1 MAENLLIV
9 HGGGPTA
16 VMNGSLYRSWQVW
29 RRKDMAENLLIV
41 HGGGPTAVMN
51 GSLYGAIK
59 EAKKS
64 DEIGHIYGANNGTG
78 GFLKKDFLEL
88 ENVPEEKLK
97 LLLQT
102 PGTAIGT
109 SRDPIEQEH
118 YEKMADILE
127 EENIKYVLFNGGN
140 GTMDTCG
147 KLHKTCQK
155 RGLDVKVMGIPKTT
169 DNDIAVTDHS
179 PGFGSAARYMAACT
193 QELAADVRSLP
204 IHVVVMEASGR
215 NAGWI
220 TASSALAGE
229 KGYAPDLI
237 YLPERAFDEDKFI
250 EDVKKLLEKKSG
262 ILVVASEG
270 LTDKE
275 GKPIVKPVFKTE
287 RATYFGD
294 VSSHLANLVIQ
305 KLGYKA
311 RGEKPGLLGR
321 ASIFMQS
328 QVDIEEAQMAGELA
342 CRAALDGES
351 GKMVAFSRVSE
362 NPYEMKPFLVDID
375 EVMMYERKMPDEFI
389 NEEGNGVTQAF
400 LDWCRPL
407 IGEELPDMIS
417 FNTQSGK

>member
-1 MAENLLIV
+1 ME
-9 HGGGPTA
+9 
-16 VMNGSLYRSWQVW
+16 
-29 RRKDMAENLLIV
+29 ENLLIV

-64 DEIGHIYGANNGTG
+64 DKIGHIYGANNGTG

-88 ENVPEEKLK
+88 ENIPEEKLK

-155 RGLDVKVMGIPKTT
+155 RNLDVKVMGIPKTT

>member
-1 MAENLLIV
+1 
-9 HGGGPTA
+9 
-16 VMNGSLYRSWQVW
+16 
-29 RRKDMAENLLIV
+29 MAENLLIV

-64 DEIGHIYGANNGTG
+64 DEIGYIYGANNGTG

-179 PGFGSAARYMAACT
+179 PGFGSAAKYMAACT

>member
-1 MAENLLIV
+1 
-9 HGGGPTA
+9 
-16 VMNGSLYRSWQVW
+16 
-29 RRKDMAENLLIV
+29 MAENLLIV

-59 EAKKS
+59 EAKKT
-64 DEIGHIYGANNGTG
+64 DKIGHIYGANNGTG

-88 ENVPEEKLK
+88 ENIPEEKLK

-155 RGLDVKVMGIPKTT
+155 RNLDVKVMGIPKTT

-179 PGFGSAARYMAACT
+179 PGFGSAAKYMAACT

-220 TASSALAGE
+220 TAASALAGE

-250 EDVKKLLEKKSG
+250 EDIKKLLEKKSG

-328 QVDIEEAQMAGELA
+328 QVDIEEAQLAGEMA
-342 CRAALDGES
+342 CRAALNGES

>member
-1 MAENLLIV
+1 MSA
-9 HGGGPTA
+9 
-16 VMNGSLYRSWQVW
+16 SLEE
-29 RRKDMAENLLIV
+29 KDMAENLLIV

-64 DEIGHIYGANNGTG
+64 EKIGHIYGANNGTG

-155 RGLDVKVMGIPKTT
+155 RNLDVKVMGIPKTT

>member
-1 MAENLLIV
+1 
-9 HGGGPTA
+9 
-16 VMNGSLYRSWQVW
+16 
-29 RRKDMAENLLIV
+29 MAENLLIV

-294 VSSHLANLVIQ
+294 VSSHLGNLVIQ

-342 CRAALDGES
+342 CRAALNGES

>member
-1 MAENLLIV
+1 
-9 HGGGPTA
+9 
-16 VMNGSLYRSWQVW
+16 
-29 RRKDMAENLLIV
+29 MAENLLIV

-64 DEIGHIYGANNGTG
+64 EKIGHIYGANNGTG

-328 QVDIEEAQMAGELA
+328 KVDIEEAQLAGELA

-375 EVMMYERKMPDEFI
+375 EVMMYERTMPDEFI
-389 NEEGNGVTQAF
+389 NEEGNGITQAF

-417 FNTQSGK
+417 FNTQSGKY

>member
-1 MAENLLIV
+1 MSA
-9 HGGGPTA
+9 
-16 VMNGSLYRSWQVW
+16 SLEE
-29 RRKDMAENLLIV
+29 KDMAENLLIV

-64 DEIGHIYGANNGTG
+64 DKIGHIYGANNGTG

-88 ENVPEEKLK
+88 ENIPEEKLK

-155 RGLDVKVMGIPKTT
+155 RNLDVKVMGIPKTT

-179 PGFGSAARYMAACT
+179 PGFGSAAKYMAACT

-220 TASSALAGE
+220 TAASALAGE

-250 EDVKKLLEKKSG
+250 EDIKKLLEKKSG

-328 QVDIEEAQMAGELA
+328 QVDIEEAQLAGEMA
-342 CRAALDGES
+342 CRAALNGES

>member
-1 MAENLLIV
+1 
-9 HGGGPTA
+9 
-16 VMNGSLYRSWQVW
+16 
-29 RRKDMAENLLIV
+29 MAENLLIV

-64 DEIGHIYGANNGTG
+64 DKIGHIYGANNGTG

-155 RGLDVKVMGIPKTT
+155 RNLDVKVMGIPKTT

-250 EDVKKLLEKKSG
+250 EDVKKLLEKKTG

-275 GKPIVKPVFKTE
+275 GKPVVKPVFKTE

-328 QVDIEEAQMAGELA
+328 QVDIEEAQLAGELA
-342 CRAALDGES
+342 CRAALNGES

>member
-1 MAENLLIV
+1 
-9 HGGGPTA
+9 
-16 VMNGSLYRSWQVW
+16 
-29 RRKDMAENLLIV
+29 MAENLLIV

-88 ENVPEEKLK
+88 ENIPEEKLK

-147 KLHKTCQK
+147 KLHKICQK

>member
-16 VMNGSLYRSWQVW
+16 VLN
-29 RRKDMAENLLIV
+29 A
-41 HGGGPTAVMN
+41 
-51 GSLYGAIK
+51 SLYGAIT
-59 EAKKS
+59 EAKRYGKL
-64 DEIGHIYGANNGTG
+64 EHIYGAENGTG
-78 GFLKKDFLEL
+78 GVLEEKFLEL
-88 ENVPEEKLK
+88 EHVPEEKLK

-109 SRDPIEQEH
+109 SRDPIWQDD
-118 YEKMADILE
+118 YEKMVDILVKRE
-127 EENIKYVLFNGGN
+127 IKYVLFNGGN

-147 KLHKTCQK
+147 KLHKTCQA
-155 RGLDVKVMGIPKTT
+155 RNLDIRVMGIPKTT

-179 PGFGSAARYMAACT
+179 PGFGSAARYIAACAE
-193 QELAADVRSLP
+193 ELCADVRSLP

-220 TASSALAGE
+220 TAASALAGE
-229 KGYAPDLI
+229 KGYGPDLI
-237 YLPERAFDEDKFI
+237 YLPERAFDEEKFI
-250 EDVKKLLEKKSG
+250 RDVEEKLKEKSG
-262 ILVVASEG
+262 IVVVASEG
-270 LTDKE
+270 LTDKD

-321 ASIFMQS
+321 ASIGLQS
-328 QVDIEEAQMAGELA
+328 PVDCREAQLAGEKA
-342 CRAALDGES
+342 CRAALNGES
-351 GKMVAFSRVSE
+351 GKMVAFRRVSE
-362 NPYEMKPFLVDID
+362 NPYGIEDFLVDID
-375 EVMMYERKMPDEFI
+375 EVMMYERTMPDEYI
-389 NEEGNGVTQAF
+389 NAEGNGVTQAF

-417 FNTQSGK
+417 FNGFYGKK

>member
-1 MAENLLIV
+1 
-9 HGGGPTA
+9 
-16 VMNGSLYRSWQVW
+16 
-29 RRKDMAENLLIV
+29 MAENLLIV

-59 EAKKS
+59 EAKKA
-64 DEIGHIYGANNGTG
+64 EKIEHIYGANNGTG
-78 GFLKKDFLEL
+78 GFLNRDFLEL

-109 SRDPIEQEH
+109 SRDPIEQED
-118 YEKMADILE
+118 YEQMADILE
-127 EENIKYVLFNGGN
+127 AENIKYVLFNGGN

-147 KLHKTCQK
+147 KLHKTCQ
-155 RGLDVKVMGIPKTT
+155 RRNLDVKVMGIPKTT

-275 GKPIVKPVFKTE
+275 GNPIVKPVFKTE

-328 QVDIEEAQMAGELA
+328 QVDIEEAQLAGELA
-342 CRAALDGES
+342 CRAALQGES
-351 GKMVAFSRVSE
+351 GKMVAFSRISE
-362 NPYEMKPFLVDID
+362 KPYEMKPFLVDID

-417 FNTQSGK
+417 FNTQSGKY

>member
-1 MAENLLIV
+1 
-9 HGGGPTA
+9 
-16 VMNGSLYRSWQVW
+16 
-29 RRKDMAENLLIV
+29 MAENLLIV

-64 DEIGHIYGANNGTG
+64 EKIGHIYGANNGTG

-270 LTDKE
+270 LTDKD

-328 QVDIEEAQMAGELA
+328 QVDIEEAQLAGELA
-342 CRAALDGES
+342 CRAALNGES

>member
-1 MAENLLIV
+1 
-9 HGGGPTA
+9 
-16 VMNGSLYRSWQVW
+16 
-29 RRKDMAENLLIV
+29 MAENLLIV

-64 DEIGHIYGANNGTG
+64 EKIGHIYGANNGTG

-155 RGLDVKVMGIPKTT
+155 RNLDVKVMGIPKTT

-311 RGEKPGLLGR
+311 RVEKPGLLGR

-328 QVDIEEAQMAGELA
+328 KVDIEEAQLAGELA

-375 EVMMYERKMPDEFI
+375 EVMMYERTMPDEFI
-389 NEEGNGVTQAF
+389 NEEGNGITQAF

-417 FNTQSGK
+417 FNTQSGKY

>member
-1 MAENLLIV
+1 
-9 HGGGPTA
+9 
-16 VMNGSLYRSWQVW
+16 
-29 RRKDMAENLLIV
+29 MAENLLIV

-64 DEIGHIYGANNGTG
+64 EKIGHIYGANNGTG

-270 LTDKE
+270 LTDKD

-328 QVDIEEAQMAGELA
+328 QVDIEEAQLAGELA
-342 CRAALDGES
+342 CRAALEGES

-389 NEEGNGVTQAF
+389 NEKGNGVTQAF

>member
-1 MAENLLIV
+1 
-9 HGGGPTA
+9 
-16 VMNGSLYRSWQVW
+16 
-29 RRKDMAENLLIV
+29 MAENLLIV

-78 GFLKKDFLEL
+78 GFLKKEFLEL

>member
-1 MAENLLIV
+1 
-9 HGGGPTA
+9 
-16 VMNGSLYRSWQVW
+16 
-29 RRKDMAENLLIV
+29 MAENLLIV

-64 DEIGHIYGANNGTG
+64 DKIGHIYGANNGTG

-88 ENVPEEKLK
+88 ENIAEEKLK

-155 RGLDVKVMGIPKTT
+155 RNLDVKVMGIPKTT

-179 PGFGSAARYMAACT
+179 PGFGSAAKYMAACT

>member
-1 MAENLLIV
+1 
-9 HGGGPTA
+9 
-16 VMNGSLYRSWQVW
+16 
-29 RRKDMAENLLIV
+29 MAENLLIV

-64 DEIGHIYGANNGTG
+64 EKIEHIYGANNGTG
-78 GFLKKDFLEL
+78 GFLNRDFLEL

-109 SRDPIEQEH
+109 SRDPIEQED
-118 YEKMADILE
+118 YEQMADILE
-127 EENIKYVLFNGGN
+127 AENIKYVLFNGGN

-147 KLHKTCQK
+147 KLHKTCQ
-155 RGLDVKVMGIPKTT
+155 RRNLDVKVMGIPKTT

-270 LTDKE
+270 LTNKE
-275 GKPIVKPVFKTE
+275 GNPIVKPVFKTE

-328 QVDIEEAQMAGELA
+328 QVDIEEAQLAGELA
-342 CRAALDGES
+342 CRAALQGES
-351 GKMVAFSRVSE
+351 GKMVAFSRISE
-362 NPYEMKPFLVDID
+362 KPYEMKPFLVDID

-417 FNTQSGK
+417 FNTQSGKY

>member
-1 MAENLLIV
+1 
-9 HGGGPTA
+9 
-16 VMNGSLYRSWQVW
+16 
-29 RRKDMAENLLIV
+29 MAENLLIV

-64 DEIGHIYGANNGTG
+64 DKIGHIYGANNGTG

-88 ENVPEEKLK
+88 ENIPEEKLK

-155 RGLDVKVMGIPKTT
+155 RNLDVKVMGIPKTT

-179 PGFGSAARYMAACT
+179 PGFGSAAKYMAACT

-287 RATYFGD
+287 RAIYFGD

>member
-1 MAENLLIV
+1 
-9 HGGGPTA
+9 
-16 VMNGSLYRSWQVW
+16 
-29 RRKDMAENLLIV
+29 MAENLLIV

-64 DEIGHIYGANNGTG
+64 DKIGHIYGANNGTG

-88 ENVPEEKLK
+88 ENIPEEKLK

-155 RGLDVKVMGIPKTT
+155 RNLDVKVMGIPKTT

-179 PGFGSAARYMAACT
+179 PGFGSAAKYMAACT

-220 TASSALAGE
+220 TAASALAGE

-250 EDVKKLLEKKSG
+250 EDIKKLLEKKSG

>member
-1 MAENLLIV
+1 
-9 HGGGPTA
+9 
-16 VMNGSLYRSWQVW
+16 
-29 RRKDMAENLLIV
+29 MAENLLIV

-64 DEIGHIYGANNGTG
+64 DEIGYIYGANNGTG
-78 GFLKKDFLEL
+78 GFLKKEFLEL

>member
-1 MAENLLIV
+1 
-9 HGGGPTA
+9 
-16 VMNGSLYRSWQVW
+16 
-29 RRKDMAENLLIV
+29 MAENLLIV

-88 ENVPEEKLK
+88 ENIPEEKLK

-155 RGLDVKVMGIPKTT
+155 RNLDVKVMGIPKTT

-179 PGFGSAARYMAACT
+179 PGFGSAAKYMAACT

-220 TASSALAGE
+220 TAASALAGE

-250 EDVKKLLEKKSG
+250 EDIKKLLEKKSG

-328 QVDIEEAQMAGELA
+328 QVDIEEAQLAGEMA
-342 CRAALDGES
+342 CRAALNGES

>member
-1 MAENLLIV
+1 M
-9 HGGGPTA
+9 T
-16 VMNGSLYRSWQVW
+16 
-29 RRKDMAENLLIV
+29 ENLLIV

-64 DEIGHIYGANNGTG
+64 DKIGHIYGANNGTG

-88 ENVPEEKLK
+88 ENIPEEKLK

-155 RGLDVKVMGIPKTT
+155 RNLDVKVMGIPKTT

-179 PGFGSAARYMAACT
+179 PGFGSAAKYMAACT

-220 TASSALAGE
+220 TAASALAGE

-250 EDVKKLLEKKSG
+250 EDIKKLLEKKSG

-270 LTDKE
+270 LTDEE

-328 QVDIEEAQMAGELA
+328 QVDIEEAQLAGEMA
-342 CRAALDGES
+342 CRAALNGES